1 VKETEEE
8 KAEKKKRKFKTK
20 KLVLNVSQTRYHVV
34 RYVARSMFKMRLSG
48 ANFSGDP
55 DNPNDEWDIFWTD
68 GSVQCEKLYRM
79 KPY

>member
-1 VKETEEE
+1 M
-8 KAEKKKRKFKTK
+8 
-20 KLVLNVSQTRYHVV
+20 V